1 MDKTNTPAL
10 VGRVILM
17 ALLVAMAVAILF
29 GCSMLKSGRSRTRL
43 STAIQLAYDN
53 GVREAVSNRI
63 ESLCAEGK
71 IDRDQAVRLHAL
83 AQLAY
88 EGVLEGLE
96 GKGGD
101 GDSPASVGVRAPS
114 PDPDA
119 MSGGEE
125 RKPEPVDE
133 GDQPAAPAP
142 ANASMQSRGA
152 GAAHRVRPTQSA
164 GRRNLRDRRRTRIVT
179 RRVLYSA

>member
-1 MDKTNTPAL
+1 MDKSNTPAL
-10 VGRVILM
+10 VGRIILISILAVM
-17 ALLVAMAVAILF
+17 VVAFLF
-29 GCSMLKSGRSRTRL
+29 GCSMLKSERSRTRL
-43 STAIQLAYDN
+43 STAIQYAYDN
-53 GVREAVSNRI
+53 GGREAVSNKI
-63 ESLCAEGK
+63 ESLRAEGK

-96 GKGGD
+96 RGGGD
-101 GDSPASVGVRAPS
+101 GESPASVGAGGSS

-133 GDQPAAPAP
+133 DEPAAPAP
-142 ANASMQSRGA
+142 ANASMLSRGA
-152 GAAHRVRPTQSA
+152 GAAHRVRPTHAA